1 MKVED
6 GVGDY
11 GYHEEDHHPPAYDEP
26 AHCLVQLA
34 ALYDTF
40 PPKAYCV
47 AGQLSHRLSSPGEQ
61 SEDDGIQLQP
71 PRTAHRN
78 EPRNGEYHASG
89 AEDAEDEYARVAYLP
104 PEFNI
109 GDVSK

>member
-1 MKVED
+1 MSLRTV
-6 GVGDY
+6 
-11 GYHEEDHHPPAYDEP
+11 
-26 AHCLVQLA
+26 LVQLA

-40 PPKAYCV
+40 PPKAYGV
-47 AGQLSHRLSSPGEQ
+47 AGQLSHRLSSPGQQ

-71 PRTAHRN
+71 PAPHTATR
-78 EPRNGEYHASG
+78 PRNGEYHASG